1 MNNPITGPKTYR
13 RHDTAAERLPE
24 NVRRRLERELTGLV
38 TVIDDSGELEE
49 TLKGVLP
56 EGWKMKSFSAPF
68 QALTSLS
75 ADAPIAVVT
84 RVDNQGFDGLGL
96 LREVASSNPEVR
108 RILVTERTG
117 ASQMLTAVNEI
128 GVHRVL
134 ERPLNRAQV
143 EEALEGALAQ
153 RRREVAVEYLVED
166 VRAQNAQ
173 LSSAQSAL
181 EERESHLLHSE
192 RLAVLG
198 RLTDGLAAGI
208 EPLLTELNEIVEQL
222 SSDNDDPDYDDLLSI
237 GHDAVESI
245 WDIIEDIGRFTR
257 SDQME
262 LRREPVEL
270 GEMVRRTTRFASYDR
285 RLKQRRL
292 VVNAEASI
300 QASIDARRIRQV
312 LLNLLRNAADATSEG
327 AKITVSLSRQ
337 GDWAELAVTDEG
349 AGMAQAVADLVFE
362 EFFSTKGEDG
372 LGLGLALCRSTVV
385 QHGGEIQCVTALGVG
400 TTFTVRLP
408 LIS

>member
-1 MNNPITGPKTYR
+1 M
-13 RHDTAAERLPE
+13 
-24 NVRRRLERELTGLV
+24 
-38 TVIDDSGELEE
+38 
-49 TLKGVLP
+49 
-56 EGWKMKSFSAPF
+56 
-68 QALTSLS
+68 
-75 ADAPIAVVT
+75 
-84 RVDNQGFDGLGL
+84 

-327 AKITVSLSRQ
+327 AKITVSLSRE

-385 QHGGEIQCVTALGVG
+385 QHGGEIRCVTALGVG